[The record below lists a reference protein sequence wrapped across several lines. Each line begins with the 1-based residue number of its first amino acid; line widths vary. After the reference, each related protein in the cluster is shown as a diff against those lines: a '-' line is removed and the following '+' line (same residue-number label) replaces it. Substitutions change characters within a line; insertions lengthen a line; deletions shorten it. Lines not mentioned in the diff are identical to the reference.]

1 MPGVRTSR
9 PVHPCHRAGRV
20 GAVLSLHIMN
30 ISASHWDTLAFI
42 AFFVNYSHILTTHRV
57 MARNTKICLNRC
69 NDESQ
74 VSQPREAGCSHHGIG
89 FGFPN
94 VMTFVYPRS
103 RVGQSTSSWSHYTA
117 SQPMILKGVIIYGLH
132 PFIIIGF

>member
-1 MPGVRTSR
+1 MPPRR
-9 PVHPCHRAGRV
+9 RV

-57 MARNTKICLNRC
+57 GWRGTQKFARTDARMRPKC
-69 NDESQ
+69 
-74 VSQPREAGCSHHGIG
+74 PREAGCSDPGIG

-103 RVGQSTSSWSHYTA
+103 RFGQSTSSWSHYTA